1 MVADTQASGAA
12 DGDRERPADGDR
24 ERYVRLL
31 RLATR
36 ASVATAA
43 VLIAAKA
50 AAWLMTGSVSLLTTL
65 IESLMDLA
73 ASIINLFAVRHALQ
87 PADTYYRFGYGK
99 AEPLAGLGQAAFVA
113 GSAVFLIIEAID
125 RLITPKP
132 VVNEAIGIGVMLFSM
147 VVTYLLVRF
156 QAYVVR
162 QTQSLAVNADSLH
175 YKGDFLVHGGV
186 IVSLL
191 LSALLGWQ
199 LSDPIFGIIIAVYIL
214 FNAKTIAQESLHI
227 LMDRELDESE
237 RRRIHAIV
245 LTHPDV
251 IDIHDLRTRSSGP
264 RVFIQFHLELAPT
277 ISLTRAHEISDAVE
291 AKLRTAFPN
300 AGVIIHQDPEG
311 VTERRAVFAGEREES
326 PFY

>member
-1 MVADTQASGAA
+1 MAA
-12 DGDRERPADGDR
+12 TEARGVVSDS

-31 RLATR
+31 RLATH

-43 VLIAAKA
+43 ILIAAKA

-87 PADTYYRFGYGK
+87 PADTHYRFGYGK
-99 AEPLAGLGQAAFVA
+99 AEPLAGLGQAAFIA

-132 VVNEAIGIGVMLFSM
+132 VTNEAVGIGVMLLSM
-147 VVTYLLVRF
+147 VVTFSLIRF
-156 QAYVVR
+156 QSYVVR
-162 QTQSLAVNADSLH
+162 QTKSLAINADSLH
-175 YKGDFLVHGGV
+175 YKGDFLVHGSV

-191 LSALLGWQ
+191 LSATFDWQ
-199 LSDPIFGIIIAVYIL
+199 ISDPIFGIAIALFIL
-214 FNAKTIAQESLHI
+214 INAKTIATESLSI
-227 LMDRELDESE
+227 LMDRELEESE
-237 RRRIHAIV
+237 RRRIRSIV
-245 LTHPDV
+245 LSNPDV
-251 IDIHDLRTRSSGP
+251 VDIHDLRTRSSGP
-264 RVFIQFHLELAPT
+264 RVFIQFHLELAPD

-291 AKLRTAFPN
+291 AKLRAAFPN

-311 VTERRAVFAGEREES
+311 VMERRAVFAGEREET

>member
-1 MVADTQASGAA
+1 MAAETEASGMA
-12 DGDRERPADGDR
+12 DGDN

-43 VLIAAKA
+43 ILIAAKA
-50 AAWLMTGSVSLLTTL
+50 GAWLATGSVSLLTTL

-87 PADTYYRFGYGK
+87 PADTHYRFGYGK

-132 VVNEAIGIGVMLFSM
+132 VANEVVGIGVMLFSL
-147 VVTYLLVRF
+147 VVTYILIRF

-162 QTQSLAVNADSLH
+162 QTKSLAINADALH
-175 YKGDFLVHGGV
+175 YKGDFLIHGSV
-186 IVSLL
+186 IVSLVIGG
-191 LSALLGWQ
+191 ALDWQ
-199 LSDPIFGIIIAVYIL
+199 LSDPIFAIAIAVYIL
-214 FNAKTIAQESLHI
+214 FNAKTIAQDSLHI
-227 LMDRELDESE
+227 LLDRELEESE

-311 VTERRAVFAGEREES
+311 VMERRAVFAGEREES

>member
-1 MVADTQASGAA
+1 MA
-12 DGDRERPADGDR
+12 GDND
-24 ERYVRLL
+24 RYVHLL

-43 VLIAAKA
+43 ILIAAKA

-65 IESLMDLA
+65 IDALMDFA
-73 ASIINLFAVRHALQ
+73 ASILNLFAVRHALQ
-87 PADTYYRFGYGK
+87 PADSSYRFGYGK

-132 VVNEAIGIGVMLFSM
+132 VTNEAIGIGVMLFSM
-147 VVTYLLVRF
+147 VVTFFLIRF
-156 QAYVVR
+156 QKHVVR
-162 QTQSLAVNADSLH
+162 QTKSLAVNADSLH
-175 YKGDFLVHGGV
+175 YRGDFLIHGGV
-186 IVSLL
+186 IASLL
-191 LSALLGWQ
+191 LSATLSWHLL
-199 LSDPIFGIIIAVYIL
+199 DPIFGIVIAVYIL

-237 RRRIHAIV
+237 RRRIRAIV
-245 LTHPDV
+245 LANPDV
-251 IDIHDLRTRSSGP
+251 IDIHDLRTRSSGA
-264 RVFIQFHLELAPT
+264 RVFIQFHLELAPS
-277 ISLTRAHEISDAVE
+277 ISLVRAHEISDAVE
-291 AKLRTAFPN
+291 AKLRAAFPG

-311 VTERRAVFAGEREES
+311 VMERRAVFAGEREDS

>member
-1 MVADTQASGAA
+1 MADSQAHGVVS
-12 DGDRERPADGDR
+12 DN

-43 VLIAAKA
+43 ILITAKA
-50 AAWLMTGSVSLLTTL
+50 TAWLMTSSVSLLTTL

-73 ASIINLFAVRHALQ
+73 ASIVNLLAVRHALQ
-87 PADTYYRFGYGK
+87 PADSHYRFGYGK
-99 AEPLAGLGQAAFVA
+99 AEPLAGLGQAAFIA

-132 VVNEAIGIGVMLFSM
+132 VTNEAVGIGVMVLSM
-147 VVTYLLVRF
+147 VVTFALIRF
-156 QAYVVR
+156 QSYVVR
-162 QTQSLAVNADSLH
+162 QTKSLAINADSLH
-175 YKGDFLVHGGV
+175 YKGDFLVHGSV

-191 LSALLGWQ
+191 LSAAFGWQ
-199 LSDPIFGIIIAVYIL
+199 ISDPIFGIAIALFIL
-214 FNAKTIAQESLHI
+214 INAKTIATESLSI
-227 LMDRELDESE
+227 LMDRELEESE
-237 RRRIHAIV
+237 RRRIHSIV
-245 LTHPDV
+245 LSNPDV
-251 IDIHDLRTRSSGP
+251 VDIHDLRTRSSGP
-264 RVFIQFHLELAPT
+264 RVFIQFHLELAPD

-291 AKLRTAFPN
+291 AKLRAAFPN

-311 VTERRAVFAGEREES
+311 VMERRAVFAGEREET